1 MSDGPFL
8 PYVVILMSGP
18 LSPAEDLETAIIAAA
33 QAQALGQL
41 VMCIKQGVEVIFE
54 GDRLQAAIAA
64 RLEGASQS

>member
-8 PYVVILMSGP
+8 PYTVILMSGP

-41 VMCIKQGVEVIFE
+41 VLYIKQGVEVIFE
-54 GDRLQAAIAA
+54 GDRLQAVIAT
-64 RLEGASQS
+64 RLEAVSQT